1 MFSEFNKRKGRKDG
15 LRSQCRVCCSEYH
28 KQHYKANKE
37 KYLERIKQ
45 YREVNKEKI
54 VERQKQYNE
63 ANKEKIAVQKKQH
76 YEANKEKYVEYRKQY
91 REANKEKITA
101 REKQYREANKERIA
115 VWAKQYRGN
124 MPAAIYEIKNIKNG
138 KVYIGCSTTYP
149 RRWYTHKFNLRKG
162 IHVNKHL
169 QEDYNT
175 FGLEAFEFS
184 VVEEFPSDTPFK
196 FLEAK
201 ETQLILEKKLR
212 GTKLY
217 NLSIKI
223 NF

>member
-1 MFSEFNKRKGRKDG
+1 MFSEFHKKKCGKDG
-15 LRSQCRVCCSEYH
+15 LNSQCKVCAAEYK
-28 KQHYKANKE
+28 KQYYQANKE
-37 KYLERIKQ
+37 KYAERDKR
-45 YREVNKEKI
+45 YYEANKEKI
-54 VERQKQYNE
+54 VEYRKQYYE
-63 ANKEKIAVQKKQH
+63 ANKEKIAERGKQY
-76 YEANKEKYVEYRKQY
+76 YEANKEKY
-91 REANKEKITA
+91 A
-101 REKQYREANKERIA
+101 ERSNR
-115 VWAKQYRGN
+115 YRGN
-124 MPAAIYEIKNIKNG
+124 MPAATYEIKNTKNG
-138 KVYIGCSTTYP
+138 KVYIGCSTVYP
-149 RRWYTHKFNLRKG
+149 IRWRQHKRRLRKG
-162 IHVNKHL
+162 IHRNKRL

>member
-1 MFSEFNKRKGRKDG
+1 MFSEFSKKKCGKDG
-15 LRSQCRVCCSEYH
+15 LNSECKVCAIERT

-37 KYLERIKQ
+37 QILERKKQ
-45 YREVNKEKI
+45 YYEVNKEKI
-54 VERQKQYNE
+54 AARD
-63 ANKEKIAVQKKQH
+63 
-76 YEANKEKYVEYRKQY
+76 KQY
-91 REANKEKITA
+91 REANKEKIA
-101 REKQYREANKERIA
+101 ERNKR
-115 VWAKQYRGN
+115 YCSN
-124 MPAAIYEIKNIKNG
+124 MPAATYEIKNTKNG
-138 KVYIGCSTTYP
+138 KVYIGCSTAYP
-149 RRWYTHKFNLRKG
+149 RRWREHKFNLRQG